1 MECAER
7 ASGSGANVS
16 AGGSTKVVVVA
27 LACNLGIAL
36 AKFSAAGWTGSSAML
51 SEAIHSLVDTSN
63 QALLLIG
70 IRRSQRPADERH
82 PFGYAKELYFWSF
95 VVAILLFSLGAGVAI
110 YEGAQKIIEP
120 HPVVDPHVNFLV
132 LGVAICLEAFST
144 RKALAEFNTRR
155 GGLPLISALRASKD
169 PALFA
174 VLLEDIAALSGLVI
188 AGIGLLIAEW
198 TGFAAADGF
207 ASIAIGLLLGAVA
220 AFMSIEIRSLI
231 VGEAAAPEVVS
242 GIRDLLGAECGP
254 QRTILAINEVRTMHL
269 GPEDILVA
277 ASADFGDDETA
288 SSIEAATARVEQAV
302 KAKFPAVRRFFLEV
316 QSGADHRRLLA
327 DGDTAGL
334 GLGVGADPV
343 AQARPAGEV
352 ASAEV
357 RAPLPG
363 APTQP
368 DRRDH
373 KKGKHKRRR

>member
-1 MECAER
+1 MR
-7 ASGSGANVS
+7 RTGSGSGAIVS
-16 AGGSTKVVVVA
+16 AGGSAKVVVVA

-36 AKFSAAGWTGSSAML
+36 AKFSAAAWTGSSAML

-132 LGVAICLEAFST
+132 LGVAICLEAYST
-144 RKALAEFNTRR
+144 RKALVEFNARR
-155 GGLPLISALRASKD
+155 GGVPLISALRASKD

-188 AGIGLLIAEW
+188 AGLGLLIAEW

-242 GIRDLLGAECGP
+242 GIRDLLAAECGP

-269 GPEDILVA
+269 GPDDILVA

-288 SSIEAATARVEQAV
+288 TSIEAATARVEQAV

-316 QSGADHRRLLA
+316 QSGVDHRRLLA
-327 DGDTAGL
+327 DGDTAEL
-334 GLGVGADPV
+334 GLGTGAGP
-343 AQARPAGEV
+343 V
-352 ASAEV
+352 ASARTASEV
-357 RAPLPG
+357 VQAVPLAPLPA